1 MIHNYEGFFER
12 SFQDAGPDEPDAKKP
27 DSRCP
32 SAFADYREKE
42 IEGSIRSEGR
52 FASALEEVAL
62 TIM

>member
-12 SFQDAGPDEPDAKKP
+12 PFQNAGPDKPDAKKP
-27 DSRCP
+27 DSQGH

-42 IEGSIRSEGR
+42 IEGSIRSGGR
-52 FASALEEVAL
+52 FVSALKGVAL